1 MGGVFGKADA
11 GRWPSGVGFRRSS
24 CKVISTVWGRGQG
37 PRMVYGWDDG
47 NDSDGGRNALCCR
60 GDRGHLLYDRGTAL
74 IGLPPGLRY
83 GSPPLW
89 AGTHPLRDPSG

>member
-1 MGGVFGKADA
+1 
-11 GRWPSGVGFRRSS
+11 
-24 CKVISTVWGRGQG
+24 
-37 PRMVYGWDDG
+37 MVYGWADG
-47 NDSDGGRNALCCR
+47 NDSDGGRNDLCCR

-74 IGLPPGLRY
+74 IGLPRGLRY